1 MARQALQWQGC
12 SGEGCGPQEGFVA
25 MDTAL
30 MVTDEARKEL
40 SSLIERDDKKR
51 THIRIFIQGW
61 G

>member
-1 MARQALQWQGC
+1 
-12 SGEGCGPQEGFVA
+12 

-30 MVTDEARKEL
+30 QVTDEARKEL
-40 SSLIERDDKKR
+40 SSLIDRDEKRR